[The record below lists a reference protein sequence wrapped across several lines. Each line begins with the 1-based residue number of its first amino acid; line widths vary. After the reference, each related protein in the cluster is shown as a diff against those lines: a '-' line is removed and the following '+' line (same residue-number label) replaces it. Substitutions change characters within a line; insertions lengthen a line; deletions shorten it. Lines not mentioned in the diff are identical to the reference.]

1 MNFNFFSVKEQ
12 IQSFIDFYME
22 EFNKNKDID
31 SNRGHFEL
39 VKLCKN
45 LDSEE
50 KLFSEL

>member
-1 MNFNFFSVKEQ
+1 
-12 IQSFIDFYME
+12 ME

-50 KLFSEL
+50 KLFFILLSTHFDNNQTAQDF